1 LDIDWW
7 RVRAERTVPDGT
19 KLTWGFDPTAI
30 GFFLEVRRPGT
41 KTRCYDGL
49 QPGYD
54 RHRPLLGLL
63 NFLVE
68 AQVISDDDRDAVLLG
83 GPEEDEDVSATAAL
97 AAEILDD
104 LRRFAGD

>member
-1 LDIDWW
+1 M
-7 RVRAERTVPDGT
+7 RAERTAPDGT
-19 KLTWGFDPTAI
+19 RLAWGFDATAI
-30 GFFLEVRRPGT
+30 GFFIEVRRPGA
-41 KTRCYDGL
+41 KLRCYDGL
-49 QPGYD
+49 QPVYD

-68 AQVISDDDRDAVLLG
+68 AKVISDDDRDAVLLG
-83 GPEEDEDVSATAAL
+83 GPEEHGEDVSATAAL

>member
-1 LDIDWW
+1 L
-7 RVRAERTVPDGT
+7 A
-19 KLTWGFDPTAI
+19 WGFDATAV

-49 QPGYD
+49 QPVYD

-68 AQVISDDDRDAVLLG
+68 AQVISDDDRDVVVLG
-83 GPEEDEDVSATAAL
+83 GPEEDGEEVSATAAL

-104 LRRFAGD
+104 LRRSAGD